1 MTTPFQNF
9 WNYYFCLWHFQF
21 STLKGSIVFTLVYVK
36 KTQCFIMLVY
46 HRYLI
51 QSGSVLGVSIYG
63 NLIGGASIFFY
74 KYKKKV
80 WYRSSYWCAL
90 SKRLYR
96 RACLYVLTVWRW
108 KHTLKLRNVL
118 FRDMLMHI
126 VRRVTSVTLQFVGH
140 FVWLCFKNL
149 IPVKQFLS

>member
-9 WNYYFCLWHFQF
+9 WNYYFCLWHYQF
-21 STLKGSIVFTLVYVK
+21 STLKGSIVFTLTLRK
-36 KTQCFIMLVY
+36 ENT
-46 HRYLI
+46 YLI

-96 RACLYVLTVWRW
+96 RACLEELTVWRW

-140 FVWLCFKNL
+140 FVWLCFKNF

>member
-1 MTTPFQNF
+1 MTTPSRISGIITFVCDTTNFQ
-9 WNYYFCLWHFQF
+9 H
-21 STLKGSIVFTLVYVK
+21 LKVQLYSLLHYVK
-36 KTQCFIMLVY
+36 KTQSLIM
-46 HRYLI
+46 I
-51 QSGSVLGVSIYG
+51 SSISNSVGIGIGGFYIG

-96 RACLYVLTVWRW
+96 RACLEELTVWRW

-140 FVWLCFKNL
+140 FVWLCFKNF